1 MTEAE
6 RQEIQAKI
14 DALPVGGITMKTING
29 KRYPYLQ
36 WTENGKQ
43 RGRRVREDELE
54 ALRAGIEEESHIHTS
69 VMKRMPFPAAGRPCR
84 QFSEETV
91 PPPARR
97 GRHRAKSAP
106 QHGI

>member
-6 RQEIQAKI
+6 RREIQAKI

-43 RGRRVREDELE
+43 RGRRVRKEELE
-54 ALRAGIEEESHIHTS
+54 TLQAGIEER
-69 VMKRMPFPAAGRPCR
+69 KRL
-84 QFSEETV
+84 
-91 PPPARR
+91 
-97 GRHRAKSAP
+97 
-106 QHGI
+106 